1 VKERAAKK
9 QAAWRIFAAERGAR
23 RHAPLLRFM
32 EVWSMDK
39 EEDTREYQVLVNS
52 EEQYSLWLAGQAIPN
67 GWRQVGPRG
76 QKQVCLDYV
85 KEVWTDMR
93 PLSVRKA
100 MEKYQAEQAARN
112 AQSAEASGAAET
124 AEAAGVAEVSGAAAT
139 SQVAEPSEISPPPV
153 AGSGE
158 AGAPA

>member
-1 VKERAAKK
+1 
-9 QAAWRIFAAERGAR
+9 
-23 RHAPLLRFM
+23 
-32 EVWSMDK
+32 MDK

-67 GWRQVGPRG
+67 GWRQVGPTG

-100 MEKYQAEQAARN
+100 MEKYQAEQAARK
-112 AQSAEASGAAET
+112 AESAAGAEGAEKVESPEGAESAEGVSPATASGGE
-124 AEAAGVAEVSGAAAT
+124 
-139 SQVAEPSEISPPPV
+139 
-153 AGSGE
+153 E

>member
-1 VKERAAKK
+1 
-9 QAAWRIFAAERGAR
+9 
-23 RHAPLLRFM
+23 
-32 EVWSMDK
+32 MDK

-67 GWRQVGPRG
+67 GWRQVGPKG

-100 MEKYQAEQAARN
+100 MEKYQAEQAARKAAEAEAAAN
-112 AQSAEASGAAET
+112 GQSAEGASTAEGAASVENTESAATAESAEATENIEKAESTPPQQPTASGD
-124 AEAAGVAEVSGAAAT
+124 
-139 SQVAEPSEISPPPV
+139 
-153 AGSGE
+153 
-158 AGAPA
+158 AGATA

>member
-1 VKERAAKK
+1 
-9 QAAWRIFAAERGAR
+9 
-23 RHAPLLRFM
+23 
-32 EVWSMDK
+32 MDK

-67 GWRQVGPRG
+67 GWRQVGPTG

-100 MEKYQAEQAARN
+100 MEKYQAEQAARK
-112 AQSAEASGAAET
+112 AEVAAGAEGVEKVESSEGAESARGVESAESVPAATASGGE
-124 AEAAGVAEVSGAAAT
+124 
-139 SQVAEPSEISPPPV
+139 
-153 AGSGE
+153 E

>member
-1 VKERAAKK
+1 
-9 QAAWRIFAAERGAR
+9 
-23 RHAPLLRFM
+23 
-32 EVWSMDK
+32 MDK

-67 GWRQVGPRG
+67 GWRQVGPKG

-100 MEKYQAEQAARN
+100 MEKYQAEQAARK
-112 AQSAEASGAAET
+112 AAEAETAASGQSAEGVGGVEG
-124 AEAAGVAEVSGAAAT
+124 AEAPQQPTA
-139 SQVAEPSEISPPPV
+139 
-153 AGSGE
+153 SGE
-158 AGAPA
+158 AGATA

>member
-1 VKERAAKK
+1 
-9 QAAWRIFAAERGAR
+9 
-23 RHAPLLRFM
+23 
-32 EVWSMDK
+32 MDK

-67 GWRQVGPRG
+67 GWRQVGPKG

-100 MEKYQAEQAARN
+100 MEKYQAEQAARK
-112 AQSAEASGAAET
+112 AAEAAESAPSAEAAES
-124 AEAAGVAEVSGAAAT
+124 APGGAGVESAES
-139 SQVAEPSEISPPPV
+139 SPPPPQPT
-153 AGSGE
+153 ASGVVGT
-158 AGAPA
+158 AA

>member
-1 VKERAAKK
+1 
-9 QAAWRIFAAERGAR
+9 
-23 RHAPLLRFM
+23 
-32 EVWSMDK
+32 MDK

-67 GWRQVGPRG
+67 GWRQVGPTG

-100 MEKYQAEQAARN
+100 MEKYRAEQAAGKAASAAGAEGVEN
-112 AQSAEASGAAET
+112 PEKAESAEGTESAPPATASGGA
-124 AEAAGVAEVSGAAAT
+124 SGW
-139 SQVAEPSEISPPPV
+139 
-153 AGSGE
+153 
-158 AGAPA
+158 APRMAWL

>member
-1 VKERAAKK
+1 
-9 QAAWRIFAAERGAR
+9 
-23 RHAPLLRFM
+23 
-32 EVWSMDK
+32 MDK

-67 GWRQVGPRG
+67 GWRQVGPTG

-100 MEKYQAEQAARN
+100 MEKYQAEQAARK
-112 AQSAEASGAAET
+112 
-124 AEAAGVAEVSGAAAT
+124 AEAAAGAEGVEKVESAEGTESAESAPPTTPSGG
-139 SQVAEPSEISPPPV
+139 E
-153 AGSGE
+153 E

>member
-1 VKERAAKK
+1 
-9 QAAWRIFAAERGAR
+9 
-23 RHAPLLRFM
+23 
-32 EVWSMDK
+32 MDK

-52 EEQYSLWLAGQAIPN
+52 EEQYSLWLAGQAVPN
-67 GWRQVGPRG
+67 GWRQVGPTG

-100 MEKYQAEQAARN
+100 MEKYQAEQAARK
-112 AQSAEASGAAET
+112 
-124 AEAAGVAEVSGAAAT
+124 AEAAQTAEGGPAGGEGVTSAESSEGAQASSGAPPAT
-139 SQVAEPSEISPPPV
+139 GE
-153 AGSGE
+153 E

>member
-1 VKERAAKK
+1 
-9 QAAWRIFAAERGAR
+9 
-23 RHAPLLRFM
+23 
-32 EVWSMDK
+32 MDK

-67 GWRQVGPRG
+67 GWRQVGPTG
-76 QKQVCLDYV
+76 QKQVCLEYV

-100 MEKYQAEQAARN
+100 MEKYQAEQAARK
-112 AQSAEASGAAET
+112 AEGAEGAESAVSAEKADSVET
-124 AEAAGVAEVSGAAAT
+124 AEGTESAESVPPATASGG
-139 SQVAEPSEISPPPV
+139 E
-153 AGSGE
+153 E

>member
-1 VKERAAKK
+1 
-9 QAAWRIFAAERGAR
+9 
-23 RHAPLLRFM
+23 
-32 EVWSMDK
+32 MDK

-67 GWRQVGPRG
+67 GWRQVGPKG

-100 MEKYQAEQAARN
+100 MEKYQAEQAARK
-112 AQSAEASGAAET
+112 AAE
-124 AEAAGVAEVSGAAAT
+124 AEAAASGQSVEGAGSAESTESASTAEGAEG
-139 SQVAEPSEISPPPV
+139 AENIEKAESSPPQQPT
-153 AGSGE
+153 ASGD
-158 AGAPA
+158 AGATA

>member
-1 VKERAAKK
+1 
-9 QAAWRIFAAERGAR
+9 
-23 RHAPLLRFM
+23 
-32 EVWSMDK
+32 MDK

-67 GWRQVGPRG
+67 GWRQVGPKG

-100 MEKYQAEQAARN
+100 MEKYQAEQAAKK
-112 AQSAEASGAAET
+112 ATEAAESAPSAESAESSQSPEGVETSQSSPPQPPTASGD
-124 AEAAGVAEVSGAAAT
+124 
-139 SQVAEPSEISPPPV
+139 
-153 AGSGE
+153 
-158 AGAPA
+158 AGATA

>member
-1 VKERAAKK
+1 
-9 QAAWRIFAAERGAR
+9 
-23 RHAPLLRFM
+23 
-32 EVWSMDK
+32 MDK

-67 GWRQVGPRG
+67 GWRQVGPKG

-100 MEKYQAEQAARN
+100 MEKYQAEQAAKK
-112 AQSAEASGAAET
+112 ATEVAESAPSAEGAERAEIAESSQSPEGVETSQSSPPQQPTASGD
-124 AEAAGVAEVSGAAAT
+124 
-139 SQVAEPSEISPPPV
+139 
-153 AGSGE
+153 
-158 AGAPA
+158 AGATA

>member
-1 VKERAAKK
+1 
-9 QAAWRIFAAERGAR
+9 
-23 RHAPLLRFM
+23 
-32 EVWSMDK
+32 MDK

-67 GWRQVGPRG
+67 GWRQVGPKG

-100 MEKYQAEQAARN
+100 MEKYQAEQAARK
-112 AQSAEASGAAET
+112 AAEAEAAASGQSAEGAGSAESTEGVSTAAGAEGAENIEKAESSPPQQPTASGD
-124 AEAAGVAEVSGAAAT
+124 
-139 SQVAEPSEISPPPV
+139 
-153 AGSGE
+153 
-158 AGAPA
+158 AGATA

>member
-1 VKERAAKK
+1 
-9 QAAWRIFAAERGAR
+9 
-23 RHAPLLRFM
+23 
-32 EVWSMDK
+32 MDK

-67 GWRQVGPRG
+67 GWRQVGPTG

-100 MEKYQAEQAARN
+100 MEKYQAEQAARKAASAAGAEGVEN
-112 AQSAEASGAAET
+112 PEKAESAEGTESAPPATASGGE
-124 AEAAGVAEVSGAAAT
+124 
-139 SQVAEPSEISPPPV
+139 
-153 AGSGE
+153 E

>member
-1 VKERAAKK
+1 
-9 QAAWRIFAAERGAR
+9 
-23 RHAPLLRFM
+23 
-32 EVWSMDK
+32 MDK

-67 GWRQVGPRG
+67 GWRQVGPKG

-100 MEKYQAEQAARN
+100 MEKYQAEQAARKAAEAEAAAN
-112 AQSAEASGAAET
+112 GQSAEGAASTEAAAGAESTEGSPPQQPTASGD
-124 AEAAGVAEVSGAAAT
+124 
-139 SQVAEPSEISPPPV
+139 
-153 AGSGE
+153 
-158 AGAPA
+158 AGATA

>member
-1 VKERAAKK
+1 
-9 QAAWRIFAAERGAR
+9 
-23 RHAPLLRFM
+23 
-32 EVWSMDK
+32 MDK

-67 GWRQVGPRG
+67 GWRQVGPKG

-100 MEKYQAEQAARN
+100 MEKYQAEQAARK
-112 AQSAEASGAAET
+112 
-124 AEAAGVAEVSGAAAT
+124 AEAAAGEGAGATGSAGAGESGGGA
-139 SQVAEPSEISPPPV
+139 PPPA
-153 AGSGE
+153 AGGE
-158 AGAPA
+158 ELGASA

>member
-1 VKERAAKK
+1 
-9 QAAWRIFAAERGAR
+9 
-23 RHAPLLRFM
+23 
-32 EVWSMDK
+32 MDK

-67 GWRQVGPRG
+67 GWRQVGPKG

-100 MEKYQAEQAARN
+100 MEKYQAEQAARK
-112 AQSAEASGAAET
+112 A
-124 AEAAGVAEVSGAAAT
+124 AEAAGGAPAGEGGEGTPSAES
-139 SQVAEPSEISPPPV
+139 AESAPSTESAESTASEESSPPQKPT
-153 AGSGE
+153 ASGE
-158 AGAPA
+158 AGAVA

>member
-1 VKERAAKK
+1 
-9 QAAWRIFAAERGAR
+9 
-23 RHAPLLRFM
+23 
-32 EVWSMDK
+32 MDK